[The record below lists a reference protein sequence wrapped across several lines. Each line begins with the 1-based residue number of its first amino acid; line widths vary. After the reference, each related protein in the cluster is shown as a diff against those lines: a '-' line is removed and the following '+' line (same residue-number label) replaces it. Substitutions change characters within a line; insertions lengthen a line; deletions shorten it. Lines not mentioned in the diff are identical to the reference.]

1 MESTK
6 INQIPKITTI
16 SNELFLVTD
25 PSGSPKQVTMPNLV
39 KSIFPGSSPDD
50 IYDDI
55 MILYYSSSQPRMARL
70 SAWGALQSNGQMAA
84 GVVLFSGEK
93 QLVIAPNGSPAI
105 NWSSS
110 NKTVPGGVL
119 SSDRRVAY
127 VDWKGEDNT
136 AAIIAASAS
145 DFITNTATYA
155 PGYCNLYSRVTA
167 DGHGIGEGK
176 WWLPSLGELILIY
189 ANRNKI
195 NYALSLIEGSDPIG
209 TGYHWSSTQYSANH
223 AWYVYMSTGI
233 LTNITKSTTRYLARP
248 VSALQ

>member
-1 MESTK
+1 MKTVEFTKQYIES
-6 INQIPKITTI
+6 IA
-16 SNELFLVTD
+16 
-25 PSGSPKQVTMPNLV
+25 GV
-39 KSIFPGSSPDD
+39 KVDD

-55 MILYYSSSQPRMARL
+55 MILYYSSSEPRMARL

-93 QLVIAPNGSPAI
+93 QLVIAPNGSPTI

-110 NKTVPGGVL
+110 NKIALGGVL

-155 PGYCNLYSRVTA
+155 PGYCNLYSRVTI

-176 WWLPSLGELILIY
+176 WWLPSLGELVLIY

-209 TGYHWSSTQYSANH
+209 TGYHWSSTQGSATF
-223 AWYVYMSTGI
+223 AWNQVMSTG
-233 LTNITKSTTRYLARP
+233 YLNLYGYKTSSCHARP

>member
-1 MESTK
+1 MLNHRFLNGQKKQLMKTVEFTKQYIES
-6 INQIPKITTI
+6 IA
-16 SNELFLVTD
+16 
-25 PSGSPKQVTMPNLV
+25 GV
-39 KSIFPGSSPDD
+39 KVDD

-55 MILYYSSSQPRMARL
+55 MILYYSSSEPRLARL
-70 SAWGALQSNGQMAA
+70 SEWGALQSNGQMAA

-105 NWSSS
+105 KWSSS
-110 NKTVPGGVL
+110 NKTAPGGVL

-195 NYALSLIEGSDPIG
+195 NYALSLIEGSEPIG
-209 TGYHWSSTQYSANH
+209 TGYHWSSTQHSAIF
-223 AWYVYMSTGI
+223 AWIQFMASG
-233 LTNITKSTTRYLARP
+233 YLANDSKGSSYRARP